1 MITLAKPSTLI
12 VGSDTA
18 RSLALANEKTR
29 KFGEHLQQQ
38 VENLAAPVRAALGV
52 LKATPLLLLHLI
64 IRARKSASDWLLG
77 LLQRLNRK
85 RLKLAN
91 SKLKTATRLS
101 KKLTS
106 LTNAFPTS
114 SSVNP

>member
-29 KFGEHLQQQ
+29 KFSEHIQQQ

-52 LKATPLLLLHLI
+52 LKTTPLLFLHAF
-64 IRARKSASDWLLG
+64 IRARKSASNWLLV
-77 LLQRLNRK
+77 LLQRLDRK

-91 SKLKTATRLS
+91 SKVKTVTWLGR
-101 KKLTS
+101 KLTS
-106 LTNAFPTS
+106 LTYAFPTS

>member
-29 KFGEHLQQQ
+29 KFSEHIQQQ
-38 VENLAAPVRAALGV
+38 VENLAAPIRAALGV
-52 LKATPLLLLHLI
+52 LKATPLLFLHAF

-77 LLQRLNRK
+77 LLQRFDHK

-91 SKLKTATRLS
+91 SKVKTTFRLIE
-101 KKLTS
+101 KIKS
-106 LTNAFPTS
+106 LTKIYPTS